1 MRGAALTLVFASVLA
16 AGAATGSFSDGAP
29 KAAGDGPRPAPAR
42 HQETVTRAAA
52 EAMADGKS
60 PMEAAERAVSRSGD
74 RWGAVY
80 SQGEYEE
87 FEEALDG
94 RYTGV
99 GLWARR
105 ERDGRIEVTRV
116 ASGSPAAAA
125 GIHEGDLLRSVD
137 GTRVDGRPVTE
148 VVALLR
154 GEADDADAGTQVS
167 SAWSAVRATG
177 AAPCAGPPS
186 PRTP

>member
-1 MRGAALTLVFASVLA
+1 MAHREA
-16 AGAATGSFSDGAP
+16 
-29 KAAGDGPRPAPAR
+29 
-42 HQETVTRAAA
+42 VTAAAA

-94 RYTGV
+94 QYTGV
-99 GLWARR
+99 GLWTRR
-105 ERDGRIEVTRV
+105 ESDGRIEVTRV
-116 ASGSPAAAA
+116 QTGSPAAAA
-125 GIHEGDLLRSVD
+125 GIRIGDRLRSVD
-137 GTRVDGRPVTE
+137 GEKVDGRPVTE
-148 VVALLR
+148 VVSLLR
-154 GEADDADAGTQVS
+154 GDANDAAAGTKVS
-167 SAWSAVRATG
+167 SVWSAARTRG
-177 AAPCAGPPS
+177 ARRCAGRGC